1 MNKTLSLFLVVVSLI
16 ALSVGMLFYDLDPVI
31 VDHTDNIT
39 FRDTKLENPFK
50 NRNLNEQMVATVDRS
65 FHRDLNVKRYQG
77 KLVADINSPSA
88 NGAVTYVN
96 GDLSL
101 MSNGAMSKKVALFGN
116 NQPAYSR
123 FIVDNSSSQMVA
135 NVAGYQSLHIR
146 QAHSHVQ
153 VHGYQGVVETGGMFA
168 TVADHDHELD
178 LEHGGCTHDGC
189 DATFDWEAFYQD
201 AVIGGITSDKLDEYW
216 KVPLGDVLLPMLLM
230 VLGYLLLV
238 FIKRH

>member
-16 ALSVGMLFYDLDPVI
+16 ALSVGMLFYNLDPVI

-65 FHRDLNVKRYQG
+65 FHRNLNVKRYQG

-146 QAHSHVQ
+146 QARSHVQ
-153 VHGYQGVVETGGMFA
+153 VHGYQGIVETGGMFA
-168 TVADHDHELD
+168 AAAEHDHELD
-178 LEHGGCTHDGC
+178 VEEGGCTHDGC

-230 VLGYLLLV
+230 ALGYLLLV
-238 FIKRH
+238 GIKKR

>member
-1 MNKTLSLFLVVVSLI
+1 MNKTLYLFLVVVSLI
-16 ALSVGMLFYDLDPVI
+16 ALSVGMLFYNLDPVI

-50 NRNLNEQMVATVDRS
+50 NRNLNERMVATVDRS

-88 NGAVTYVN
+88 NGSVTYVN

-153 VHGYQGVVETGGMFA
+153 VHGYQGIVETGGMFA
-168 TVADHDHELD
+168 TAADHDHDLD
-178 LEHGGCTHDGC
+178 LEKGGCTHKGC
-189 DATFDWEAFYQD
+189 DATFDWEAFLQD
-201 AVIGGITSDKLDEYW
+201 NVIGGITSDKLDEYW

-230 VLGYLLLV
+230 ALGYLLLV